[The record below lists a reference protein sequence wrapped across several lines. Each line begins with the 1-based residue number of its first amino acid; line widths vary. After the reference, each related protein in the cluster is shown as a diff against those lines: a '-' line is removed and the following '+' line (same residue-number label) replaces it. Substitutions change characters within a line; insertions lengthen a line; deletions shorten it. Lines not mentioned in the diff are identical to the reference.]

1 MALAL
6 GPLPAHGGEL
16 IPVLQNPSLDKMR
29 WTMTIALAVWHHGCL
44 YDKQILGILEKYCS
58 NMLFL
63 TPGASC
69 PHQ

>member
-29 WTMTIALAVWHHGCL
+29 WTMTIALAVWPMAVSMISK
-44 YDKQILGILEKYCS
+44 YLE
-58 NMLFL
+58 F
-63 TPGASC
+63 
-69 PHQ
+69 